1 MSNLNYHHLHYFWAV
16 AREGNLTRAAERL
29 HVSQSA
35 VSVQIKKL
43 EEHLGHALFDRS
55 GRQLEL
61 TPAGRVT
68 LDYADA
74 IFDLGRELVGALDDR
89 SQQAKRVLR
98 VGVLSTLSRNFQIG
112 FLDPLLNRSNIRVSV
127 RSGPLD
133 DSLERL
139 EAHRLDVVLTSVVPA
154 RSEGSSWVPHTI
166 DEQPVSLIGRPRAR
180 RPRSLSR
187 LLAEESLVVPSP
199 ESSIRSDFDAL
210 IAQLDVKPSIAAEI
224 DDMAMLRLFARSHDG
239 LSVIPPIVVQDEL
252 ADGSLVEV
260 MRLPELVEAFS
271 AITMPRRSPNPLL
284 MDLLIRARG
293 RAGSTEHSIK

>member
-1 MSNLNYHHLHYFWAV
+1 MSNLNFHHLRYFWAV

-29 HVSQSA
+29 NVSQSA

-55 GRQLEL
+55 GRQLQL
-61 TPAGRVT
+61 TDAGRVT
-68 LDYADA
+68 LDYSDA
-74 IFDLGRELVGALDDR
+74 IFDLGRELAGALDGHT
-89 SQQAKRVLR
+89 QEAKRMLR

-112 FLDPLLNRSNIRVSV
+112 FLAPLLNRPAIRVSV
-127 RSGPLD
+127 RSGPLE

-139 EAHRLDVVLTSVVPA
+139 EAHRLDVVLTNVVPA
-154 RSEGSSWVPHTI
+154 RTEGSSWVTHTI

-187 LLAEESLVVPSP
+187 LLTEEALVVPSP
-199 ESSIRSDFDAL
+199 ESSIRSGLDAL
-210 IAQLDVKPSIAAEI
+210 LIQLDVKPVIAAEI

-239 LSVIPPIVVQDEL
+239 LSVIPPIVVRDEL

-271 AITMPRRSPNPLL
+271 AVTMPRRSPNPLL
-284 MDLLIRARG
+284 MDLLIRARKK
-293 RAGSTEHSIK
+293 AGADSYTG